1 MTHAES
7 GKQWHAPAL
16 SSLAN
21 RLAQPVS
28 KQPVPSPPARSKPA
42 EVEHYLDP
50 SSDEEEQTAAAAEP
64 EGDASS
70 VQSGMSI
77 YSAAA
82 GPFRALL
89 ACIATEPGTVCQTL
103 LNNCAFFFQSAH
115 GQPTRCVHIMLRQS
129 PSIASNMR
137 HRQGNHLA

>member
-1 MTHAES
+1 MSHAEA

-21 RLAQPVS
+21 RLAKPVS

-50 SSDEEEQTAAAAEP
+50 SSDEEEQTAAPAEP
-64 EGDASS
+64 EEDASS
-70 VQSGMSI
+70 VESGLSI

-103 LNNCAFFFQSAH
+103 LKNCALFSSQHTVNLLHAAYTSC
-115 GQPTRCVHIMLRQS
+115 R
-129 PSIASNMR
+129 
-137 HRQGNHLA
+137 GNHPPLPA